1 VLILLFAMVIT
12 PGDIVIG
19 SATLAI
25 VMYGLFELTLQLIRV
40 MSRRRGR

>member
-1 VLILLFAMVIT
+1 VVLAIVLLAIVIT

-25 VMYGLFELTLQLIRV
+25 VMYGLFEATLQLIRV
-40 MSRRRGR
+40 LGR

>member
-1 VLILLFAMVIT
+1 VVIT

-25 VMYGLFELTLQLIRV
+25 IMYGLFEITLQLIR
-40 MSRRRGR
+40 MLGR